1 MQFEFLFV
9 NLRAICI
16 YKVELITNIIVEY
29 LKHNKRIV
37 VPKLGAFI
45 VKQPSATIVFSELMR
60 NDDGVLCSLLKAYGM
75 NDLEANGAI
84 DRFVFEIRFNTGKG
98 DCYAVENLGVFC
110 PGENNTISFKQ
121 KREPQTFG
129 GSVTPPIETLGKQRI
144 KQHQQTSISNA
155 PETRRSE
162 QTQRRTVT
170 RHERHS
176 DNNDSSTSLTMPDN
190 YLRGL
195 KYDKSK
201 NKKREENL
209 FNSGSRRT
217 TNASRTIRIMLLA
230 AVVVAAGGWFAWHK
244 ISQTRNE
251 AATTKP
257 SEQVVEPADSAQIIE
272 AQSVEQ
278 TDSLT
283 SAPQPIDTERATR
296 VGTTNNDNTE
306 KL

>member
-1 MQFEFLFV
+1 
-9 NLRAICI
+9 
-16 YKVELITNIIVEY
+16 
-29 LKHNKRIV
+29 
-37 VPKLGAFI
+37 
-45 VKQPSATIVFSELMR
+45 
-60 NDDGVLCSLLKAYGM
+60 M

>member
-1 MQFEFLFV
+1 M
-9 NLRAICI
+9 
-16 YKVELITNIIVEY
+16 ELITNIIVEY

-75 NDLEANGAI
+75 SDLEANGAI

-98 DCYAVENLGVFC
+98 DCYTVENLGVFC

-121 KREPQTFG
+121 KRDPQTFG
-129 GSVTPPIETLGKQRI
+129 GSVTPPIETLGKQRV
-144 KQHQQTSISNA
+144 KQRQQTLNNDT
-155 PETRRSE
+155 PEILRSE
-162 QTQRRTVT
+162 HAQRRTVT

-176 DNNDSSTSLTMPDN
+176 DNSDSSTSLTMPDN

-201 NKKREENL
+201 NKKREESL

-217 TNASRTIRIMLLA
+217 TNASRTLRIMLLA

-283 SAPQPIDTERATR
+283 SAPQPIDTERATK